1 MLLIGFDEEI
11 QMLTTANRSLVMFK
25 CSTFFF
31 YTVFFVN
38 ITADGHYLPDSDC
51 HNK

>member
-1 MLLIGFDEEI
+1 MLLISFDEGI
-11 QMLTTANRSLVMFK
+11 QKLTTANRSLVLFK
-25 CSTFFF
+25 CSTFLF
-31 YTVFFVN
+31 YTVFFVK